1 VDEVGARIT
10 VACPLR
16 GLQGSVSGMPHHAGL
31 SREEA
36 KEWGSSIND
45 RGEVDWLSP

>member
-16 GLQGSVSGMPHHAGL
+16 GLQGSVSGMPHHAG
-31 SREEA
+31 RA
-36 KEWGSSIND
+36 KEWVSPGSSIND